1 MQYMD
6 VCEKSRCRNGSGW
19 SKYAVCEESSGH
31 ETAWD
36 HSLWGEL
43 GRREEGGVC
52 TEQRKQSIAHL
63 RSRTTIEWM
72 YQERCKRQVIYH
84 KKLGLE
90 GEGGTERARKESTV
104 MEMDLMYGM
113 PWGSMHLGKYAFGG
127 ATREILSSGSSCRNS
142 SKPGIYQGF
151 IRRKGRRRSDG
162 AYASWRFCLRF
173 CEVLSQIGMASAS
186 GSVRGLVILK
196 CFPAGGWGIP
206 CCIFYL

>member
-1 MQYMD
+1 
-6 VCEKSRCRNGSGW
+6 
-19 SKYAVCEESSGH
+19 
-31 ETAWD
+31 
-36 HSLWGEL
+36 
-43 GRREEGGVC
+43 
-52 TEQRKQSIAHL
+52 
-63 RSRTTIEWM
+63 M

-151 IRRKGRRRSDG
+151 MYFARGLTGKRTPKQTEKGKEEERRGI
-162 AYASWRFCLRF
+162 CLL
-173 CEVLSQIGMASAS
+173 EVLSQ
-186 GSVRGLVILK
+186 VL
-196 CFPAGGWGIP
+196 
-206 CCIFYL
+206 